1 MKNNY
6 LITGILVIVFA
17 GAGFF
22 GGMKYQQSKSQAFT
36 GQLNDRQ
43 GMMIN
48 NQQGGIRNPQGN
60 GAGSMKNAG
69 FNRGGFKPVAG
80 EIISADDKS
89 ITVKLQDDS
98 SKIVLINDKT
108 QINKAETVN
117 KSELKVGET
126 VSVFGSENTDGSVT
140 AQNVQL
146 NPVQGGQQQPPVGQ

>member
-6 LITGILVIVFA
+6 VMTGILVLVFA
-17 GAGFF
+17 GVGFF
-22 GGMKYQQSKSQAFT
+22 GGMKYQQSKSTSLTSQF
-36 GQLNDRQ
+36 GNRQ
-43 GMMIN
+43 GMM
-48 NQQGGIRNPQGN
+48 RNGQFCNATTGTTKTT
-60 GAGSMKNAG
+60 GA
-69 FNRGGFKPVAG
+69 NRGGFKPVAG

-108 QINKAETVN
+108 QINKAQTVT
-117 KSELKVGET
+117 KSELKVGEK

-146 NPVQGGQQQPPVGQ
+146 NPVKTVPPPQQ